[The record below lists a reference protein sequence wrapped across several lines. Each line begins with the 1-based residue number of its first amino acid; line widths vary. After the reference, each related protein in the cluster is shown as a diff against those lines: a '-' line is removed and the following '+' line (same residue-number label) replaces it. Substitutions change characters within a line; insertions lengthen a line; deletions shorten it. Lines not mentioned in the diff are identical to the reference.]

1 MQKLDLKPLKPA
13 ARFIRCEPLEARP
26 SQHDWLLIHGAG
38 RLRNQEMDEYG
49 KLYEIV
55 EISPVFSSSSQG
67 HRMCLEKTP
76 TKILQNHEHPRARHV
91 QSRHLLLATKS
102 KQSQC
107 NAKPKP
113 TCPRYA
119 QQVMT
124 SQSHASQ
131 AENLGH
137 NEQTSRKTHL
147 GKDKHANSNH
157 IPLISALP
165 QVPSA

>member
-1 MQKLDLKPLKPA
+1 MQVALEINYPESPSA
-13 ARFIRCEPLEARP
+13 AVAMGI
-26 SQHDWLLIHGAG
+26 SG
-38 RLRNQEMDEYG
+38 EMDEYG

-113 TCPRYA
+113 TCPWYA

-157 IPLISALP
+157 IPLISALA